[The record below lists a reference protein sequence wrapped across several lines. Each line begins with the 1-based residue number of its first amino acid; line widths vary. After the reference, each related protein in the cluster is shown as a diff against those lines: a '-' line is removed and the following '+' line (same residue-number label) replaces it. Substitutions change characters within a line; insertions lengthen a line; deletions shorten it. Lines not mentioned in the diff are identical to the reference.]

1 MLLMPAIF
9 GGPDGELNAVYVP
22 ASAAELKDRT
32 DRNVI
37 LPLAQE
43 GKFKRYSARPEYE
56 GVSVVPVAIRLEAT
70 DPGNFSWRL
79 TIWGDAV
86 QSAP

>member
-1 MLLMPAIF
+1 MPAMF
-9 GGPDGELNAVYVP
+9 GGSDIEVNVVYVP
-22 ASAAELKDRT
+22 AFAAELKDRT

-43 GKFKRYSARPEYE
+43 GKFRHYSARPEYE
-56 GVSVVPVAIRLEAT
+56 GTSFVPVAIRLEAT
-70 DPGNFSWRL
+70 DPGSFSWYL

-86 QSAP
+86 QTVP